1 MPSSKNIE
9 QLEVIKEKLNRATAV
24 FFVDY
29 QGLTH
34 QTLEE
39 FRRTLSDIDGEIAVL
54 KNTLFNIALKEK
66 DIDASEKLNGPH
78 AMVFAY
84 GDAAAVAKALMNFY
98 KQYELPVI
106 KFGVFENAIIEDD
119 KVKAIADLPSREVLL
134 SMLAS
139 ALQSPMQKLV
149 YDLKYPITGLAISL
163 EQIKDKKPNT
173 KTTDY
178 R

>member
-9 QLEVIKEKLNRATAV
+9 QLELIKGKLNRASAV

-34 QTLEE
+34 QQLEE
-39 FRRTLSDIDGEIAVL
+39 FRNVLLNLDGEMAIL
-54 KNTLFNIALKEK
+54 KNTLFNIALQEK
-66 DIDASEKLNGPH
+66 KIDASEKLNGPH

-84 GDAAAVAKALMNFY
+84 SDAAAVAKALLAFY
-98 KQYELPVI
+98 KQYEMPVI

-119 KVKAIADLPSREVLL
+119 KVKAIADLPSREQLL

-139 ALQSPMQKLV
+139 ALKSPMQKLV
-149 YDLKYPITGLAISL
+149 FDLNYTISSLAVVL
-163 EQIKDKKPNT
+163 KEVEKKKN
-173 KTTDY
+173 
-178 R
+178 

>member
-9 QLEVIKEKLNRATAV
+9 QLEQIKEKLNRARAV

-39 FRRTLSDIDGEIAVL
+39 FRRTLYDLDGEIAVL

-66 DIDASEKLNGPH
+66 DIDASERLNGPH

-98 KQYELPVI
+98 KQYEMPVI

-119 KVKAIADLPSREVLL
+119 KVKAIADLPSREQLL
-134 SMLAS
+134 GMLAS
-139 ALQSPMQKLV
+139 ALQSPMQKLA

-163 EQIKDKKPNT
+163 KEVEKK
-173 KTTDY
+173 KGTDN
-178 R
+178 